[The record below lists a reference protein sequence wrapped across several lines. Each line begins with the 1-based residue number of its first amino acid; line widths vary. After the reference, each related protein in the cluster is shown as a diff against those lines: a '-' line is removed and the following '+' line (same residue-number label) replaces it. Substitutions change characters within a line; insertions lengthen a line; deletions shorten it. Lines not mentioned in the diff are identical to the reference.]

1 MAEKQ
6 IMRSMRWSLALA
18 VVAVVMVGGM
28 TVRAASKK
36 PYPVPNMLRHGWQ
49 LQFVWHKPKQIFAA
63 TGHGVHRRLR
73 KYWILRYTVINNT
86 HRDIFFIPTFVLVTD
101 TGKVLKPVAGLSP
114 RILKRIRQVTGDPF
128 IISPGLIVGRLLQ
141 GADNA
146 KDGVAVFAKVPSN
159 ARRYT
164 FFISGLSGD
173 TAVQKDP
180 LTNKNIVLHKTLV
193 LNFWNPG
200 EASRISPNP
209 QFAGKKWVMR

>member
-6 IMRSMRWSLALA
+6 LMRSMRWSLALA
-18 VVAVVMVGGM
+18 VVAVLMAGGM
-28 TVRAASKK
+28 MVRAASKK

-49 LQFVWHKPKQIFAA
+49 LKFVWHKPKQIFAA
-63 TGHGVHRRLR
+63 TGHGVNRRLR
-73 KYWILRYTVINNT
+73 KYWIMRYTVTNNT
-86 HRDIFFIPTFVLVTD
+86 NRDIFFIPTFALVTD
-101 TGKVLKPVAGLSP
+101 TGKVLKPAVGLSP
-114 RILKRIRQVTGDPF
+114 RILKKIRNVTGDKF
-128 IISPGLIVGRLLQ
+128 IISPGLMAGKLLQ

-146 KDGVAVFAKVPSN
+146 KDGVAVFADVPSK
-159 ARRYT
+159 ARRFK

-180 LTNKNIVLHKTLV
+180 LTGKDIVLHKTLL